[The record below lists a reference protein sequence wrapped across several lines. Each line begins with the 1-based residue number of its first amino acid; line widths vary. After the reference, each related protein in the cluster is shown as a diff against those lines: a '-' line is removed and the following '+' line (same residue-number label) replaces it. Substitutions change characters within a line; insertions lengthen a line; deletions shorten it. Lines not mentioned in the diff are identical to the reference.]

1 MINLNKD
8 GAMQDHFNKLV
19 QVCFY
24 GIIIFVGAVALGSK
38 MGQVGPVLIFGLILF
53 AIVLSTQFGVMASRK
68 DGASMAGMIESIRK
82 RPGGAATLAVI
93 VLVAISLLVAL
104 V

>member
-1 MINLNKD
+1 
-8 GAMQDHFNKLV
+8 MQDHFNKLV

-53 AIVLSTQFGVMASRK
+53 AIVLSTSSVRWPPG
-68 DGASMAGMIESIRK
+68 K
-82 RPGGAATLAVI
+82 RAHRWPG
-93 VLVAISLLVAL
+93 
-104 V
+104 

>member
-1 MINLNKD
+1 
-8 GAMQDHFNKLV
+8 MQDHFNKLV

-53 AIVLSTQFGVMASRK
+53 AFKNESALAEVEHFG
-68 DGASMAGMIESIRK
+68 
-82 RPGGAATLAVI
+82 
-93 VLVAISLLVAL
+93 
-104 V
+104 